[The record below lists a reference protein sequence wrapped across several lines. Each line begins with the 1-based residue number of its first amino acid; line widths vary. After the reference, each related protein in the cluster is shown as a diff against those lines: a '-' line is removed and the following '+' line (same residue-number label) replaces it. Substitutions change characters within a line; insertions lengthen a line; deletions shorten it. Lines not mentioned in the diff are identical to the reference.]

1 MGNGA
6 FGAMPINDGSFIC
19 SLAFYLS
26 AEKDSQCLARGVQFI
41 DHQYIKLGQNQYAQS
56 INLFKALL

>member
-1 MGNGA
+1 MGNERFRKMA
-6 FGAMPINDGSFIC
+6 FIDEAFIC

-26 AEKDSQCLARGVQFI
+26 AEKESECLARGVQFVE
-41 DHQYIKLGQNQYAQS
+41 HQYLALDQKQYAQS